1 MRLRRN
7 RKYSCARLCY
17 GRVSK
22 LRLHRDQSM
31 TELAEGDTVFI
42 DVWNESVEIIEL
54 VEKRDEVLIEIEDG
68 NRAWESLTWLNIK
81 VNE

>member
-1 MRLRRN
+1 
-7 RKYSCARLCY
+7 
-17 GRVSK
+17 
-22 LRLHRDQSM
+22 M

-81 VNE
+81 VNK